1 MPRPPP
7 ALDVEDILVRMRQM
21 LKKRGAVGIRGLT
34 RNFQICDTDKSE
46 KLNLVELTKCVNLC
60 KLDLSQEEVRALH
73 RHFDS
78 SGDGLVSFD
87 EFVKT
92 VRGRMSEPR
101 KKLVIKC
108 FEALDQAGDGNGE
121 LSVADLKPYFNV
133 EHDPRFL
140 TGEKTAHE
148 LLQEFVDGFE
158 RGQGG
163 GDGVIGIDEWI
174 GYYEELSAGID
185 DDDYFGVMLVNAW
198 SALKARGPNGEEVPA
213 IQYVCEGDIDVL
225 EQILRKS
232 IFQKSV
238 GTNEVRALKE
248 TFKRFD
254 QDNSGEVNFR
264 EFCRAMECFGLSVSQ
279 PGQKGSGGVPPD
291 VLRGLFNRYN
301 TDRSECISY
310 LEFTSGLFQR
320 EAEARSSDPAFTTGN
335 GANLT
340 LPNLVRD
347 YDAVAASAAGLAPPP
362 RRTPDTRKSPL
373 LRPDGKGGSLGN
385 YPVRPD
391 RVVRPEERAKGFF
404 R

>member
-1 MPRPPP
+1 
-7 ALDVEDILVRMRQM
+7 
-21 LKKRGAVGIRGLT
+21 
-34 RNFQICDTDKSE
+34 
-46 KLNLVELTKCVNLC
+46 
-60 KLDLSQEEVRALH
+60 
-73 RHFDS
+73 
-78 SGDGLVSFD
+78 
-87 EFVKT
+87 
-92 VRGRMSEPR
+92 
-101 KKLVIKC
+101 
-108 FEALDQAGDGNGE
+108 
-121 LSVADLKPYFNV
+121 
-133 EHDPRFL
+133 
-140 TGEKTAHE
+140 
-148 LLQEFVDGFE
+148 
-158 RGQGG
+158 
-163 GDGVIGIDEWI
+163 
-174 GYYEELSAGID
+174 
-185 DDDYFGVMLVNAW
+185 MLVNAW
-198 SALKARGPNGEEVPA
+198 SALKTRGPNGEEVPA

-225 EQILRKS
+225 EQILRKN

-301 TDRSECISY
+301 TDGSECISY

-347 YDAVAASAAGLAPPP
+347 YDAVAAAAAGLAPPP
-362 RRTPDTRKSPL
+362 RCMPDTRKSPL
-373 LRPDGKGGSLGN
+373 LRPDGKGGSLVN

>member
-1 MPRPPP
+1 
-7 ALDVEDILVRMRQM
+7 
-21 LKKRGAVGIRGLT
+21 
-34 RNFQICDTDKSE
+34 
-46 KLNLVELTKCVNLC
+46 
-60 KLDLSQEEVRALH
+60 
-73 RHFDS
+73 
-78 SGDGLVSFD
+78 
-87 EFVKT
+87 
-92 VRGRMSEPR
+92 
-101 KKLVIKC
+101 
-108 FEALDQAGDGNGE
+108 
-121 LSVADLKPYFNV
+121 
-133 EHDPRFL
+133 
-140 TGEKTAHE
+140 
-148 LLQEFVDGFE
+148 
-158 RGQGG
+158 
-163 GDGVIGIDEWI
+163 
-174 GYYEELSAGID
+174 
-185 DDDYFGVMLVNAW
+185 
-198 SALKARGPNGEEVPA
+198 
-213 IQYVCEGDIDVL
+213 VCEGDIDVL
-225 EQILRKS
+225 EQILQN

-264 EFCRAMECFGLSVSQ
+264 EFCRAMECFGLSV
-279 PGQKGSGGVPPD
+279 
-291 VLRGLFNRYN
+291 LRGLFNRYN
-301 TDRSECISY
+301 TDGSECISY

-362 RRTPDTRKSPL
+362 RCMPDTRKSPL